1 MLPVDTRILADPEAL
16 ASTACRLIGDAAQEA
31 ILQRGVFRLVLAGG
45 NTPNRTYQRLA
56 TTRQQWAAWEIYWG
70 DERCLPADHPQRN
83 SEQAQRAWLAEVPI
97 PPGQIH
103 PIPAERGGAA
113 AAAIYARLIGDRQPF
128 DLVLLGM
135 GEDGHTAGLF
145 PSAADDCA
153 AVIAVHDAPKPP
165 AERVSLNFHTL
176 GAGRQQLVL
185 VSGGEKAAAVAAWQQ
200 GEQLPIARATSSH
213 ACLLLDAPAS
223 RSAGIATSLI

>member
-1 MLPVDTRILADPEAL
+1 MLPDDTRILADPEAL
-16 ASTACRLIGDAAQEA
+16 AATACRLIGDAAREA
-31 ILQRGVFRLVLAGG
+31 IRQRGVFRLVLAGG

-56 TTRQQWAAWEIYWG
+56 TSRQQWAAWEIYWG

-83 SEQAQRAWLAEVPI
+83 SVQARHAWLAEVPI

-103 PIPAERGGAA
+103 PIPAERGGA

-135 GEDGHTAGLF
+135 GEDGHTAGMF
-145 PSAADDCA
+145 PGAPDDSA
-153 AVIAVHDAPKPP
+153 AVIAVHNAPKPP
-165 AERVSLNFHTL
+165 AERISLNFDAL

-185 VSGGEKAAAVAAWQQ
+185 VSGAEKAAAVAAWQQ
-200 GEQLPIARATSSH
+200 GEQLPIARATNSH

-223 RSAGIATSLI
+223 RSAGLATSLI